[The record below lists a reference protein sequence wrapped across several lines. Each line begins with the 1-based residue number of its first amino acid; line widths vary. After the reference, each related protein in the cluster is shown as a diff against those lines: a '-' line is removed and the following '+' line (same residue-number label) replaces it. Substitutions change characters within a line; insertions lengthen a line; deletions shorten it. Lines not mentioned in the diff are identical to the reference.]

1 MPFIPG
7 ESFMRGSTLIP
18 ARLAAGALI
27 AALASGCYVPGGGW
41 TLRSGLDTRTCR
53 KPALYMEM
61 VDTRWDEWSRVAQM
75 NSMPA
80 QYYPPPGVHPGDGP
94 LAVPGPE
101 IISPSQNPSSNG
113 TPSHS
118 EPHQVPGLPPEKT
131 IPLPPPPGP
140 SAKTESV
147 NPPALYVADPAVAG
161 AGAIVPQSASIVEI
175 DEEWRPIPIS
185 RMRSQQVKQ
194 NPTSSKTQIAA
205 EAPAMPTPATSSQ
218 GLQGSTNAVKS
229 TVASPQAPAGTWL
242 FSRP

>member
-7 ESFMRGSTLIP
+7 ESSMRGSTLFP
-18 ARLAAGALI
+18 ARQAAGVLI
-27 AALASGCYVPGGGW
+27 AALVSGCYVPGGGW

-94 LAVPGPE
+94 LAAPTPDLTPGPAPT
-101 IISPSQNPSSNG
+101 SPA
-113 TPSHS
+113 TPSMG
-118 EPHQVPGLPPEKT
+118 EPHPLPGLSEEKT

-140 SAKTESV
+140 SAQTESKH
-147 NPPALYVADPAVAG
+147 PPALYVADPEVRANSL
-161 AGAIVPQSASIVEI
+161 IVPQSASILDI
-175 DEEWRPIPIS
+175 DDEWRPIPIS
-185 RMRSQQVKQ
+185 RMRNQQAKQ
-194 NPTSSKTQIAA
+194 NPTSSKTPTVA
-205 EAPAMPTPATSSQ
+205 EAPASAPVQAAPSPA
-218 GLQGSTNAVKS
+218 STAAAKS
-229 TVASPQAPAGTWL
+229 TVASPQAPAGSWL